1 MSYKIT
7 NAKFLNQKIL
17 VKNFDFS
24 TEKNTITQVHFQNNH
39 QKKLFTRILKGKEQI
54 GEGRFLVDGLD
65 LVNPKFVKNH
75 ATFIHTDKYI
85 ERFIP
90 AKIILVLSSL
100 FNPKFVR
107 DARIKH
113 LRTKYD
119 YLSFLSSKLNL
130 TDAQLKGKLDK
141 AISDFINNETKIEE
155 RVLGEFEQ
163 QMHKFNQQQSNE
175 IFSKLNSVV
184 KVVARSYY
192 KEKIKLVTYNL
203 TLTFF
208 QALYDD
214 VYKFNSLR
222 NSCTCEYNAKKSSN
236 KEVRKVWKE
245 LSYQQTKYVVKKQL
259 KYIGIKISENRTLI
273 TRQNLLVNQLKKQLN
288 LELKKFYFRE
298 KFSREQVTSFNK
310 TLNNWRRVID
320 DQVDIFTRAQQDY
333 FFKTL
338 MKNSQY
344 VVKVLVVKIH
354 HYHQLVLSNSL
365 KYRSK
370 EDFKKNKVYYKKQ
383 IVSVFKQALD
393 YNTKLMKK
401 FNINL
406 DWFLKSTFKLS
417 SLNILFVKI
426 IRAINMNRDN
436 IFLMDLVHLLSQND
450 FEKLLATIK
459 LMKETNA
466 KMTFTMLESKTGKL
480 PFLDQKIYTLNDGYF
495 EDALLTKLI
504 DVYPETY
511 RFDLFGTR
519 NLFRYEYENQHIKL
533 YNKRE
538 PYSQDN
544 LPAKGYAF
552 INPFK
557 MNYETTTNFAKN
569 KIAVISDFKR
579 TNNFNDPHMYYCKNK
594 KGYKFYFYDY
604 DHNDLNKVHRGI
616 VTFDLS
622 AIAEFI
628 EIK

>member
-236 KEVRKVWKE
+236 KEVRKV
-245 LSYQQTKYVVKKQL
+245 
-259 KYIGIKISENRTLI
+259 
-273 TRQNLLVNQLKKQLN
+273 
-288 LELKKFYFRE
+288 
-298 KFSREQVTSFNK
+298 
-310 TLNNWRRVID
+310 
-320 DQVDIFTRAQQDY
+320 
-333 FFKTL
+333 
-338 MKNSQY
+338 
-344 VVKVLVVKIH
+344 
-354 HYHQLVLSNSL
+354 
-365 KYRSK
+365 
-370 EDFKKNKVYYKKQ
+370 
-383 IVSVFKQALD
+383 
-393 YNTKLMKK
+393 
-401 FNINL
+401 
-406 DWFLKSTFKLS
+406 
-417 SLNILFVKI
+417 
-426 IRAINMNRDN
+426 
-436 IFLMDLVHLLSQND
+436 
-450 FEKLLATIK
+450 
-459 LMKETNA
+459 
-466 KMTFTMLESKTGKL
+466 
-480 PFLDQKIYTLNDGYF
+480 
-495 EDALLTKLI
+495 
-504 DVYPETY
+504 
-511 RFDLFGTR
+511 
-519 NLFRYEYENQHIKL
+519 
-533 YNKRE
+533 
-538 PYSQDN
+538 
-544 LPAKGYAF
+544 
-552 INPFK
+552 
-557 MNYETTTNFAKN
+557 
-569 KIAVISDFKR
+569 
-579 TNNFNDPHMYYCKNK
+579 
-594 KGYKFYFYDY
+594 
-604 DHNDLNKVHRGI
+604 
-616 VTFDLS
+616 
-622 AIAEFI
+622 
-628 EIK
+628 